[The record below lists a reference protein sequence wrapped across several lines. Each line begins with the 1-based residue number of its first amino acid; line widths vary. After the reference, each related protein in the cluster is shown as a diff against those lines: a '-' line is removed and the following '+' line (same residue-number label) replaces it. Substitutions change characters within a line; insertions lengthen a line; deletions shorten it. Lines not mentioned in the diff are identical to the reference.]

1 MSVRGVFS
9 GVLALTFLQAVL
21 SSTKSAER
29 TAGVWSAVTSGF
41 AHFMSPTVA
50 AIPDIRGRKKWDTVA
65 PGQPGDETGRV
76 PYDPSSASPGTSS
89 TFPADWTTKAA
100 PPRSVAT

>member
-1 MSVRGVFS
+1 MTFRGVF
-9 GVLALTFLQAVL
+9 GGLLTLTFLQAVL

-50 AIPDIRGRKKWDTVA
+50 AIPDIRDRKKWDTVA
-65 PGQPGDETGRV
+65 PGDPGKV
-76 PYDPSSASPGTSS
+76 PYAPSSNTLPN
-89 TFPADWTTKAA
+89 DWTTKPQA
-100 PPRSVAT
+100 PSAPASAYV

>member
-21 SSTKSAER
+21 SSTQSAER

-41 AHFMSPTVA
+41 ARFMSPTVA
-50 AIPDIRGRKKWDTVA
+50 AIPDIRERTKSFA
-65 PGQPGDETGRV
+65 PREPPKV
-76 PYDPSSASPGTSS
+76 PYDPSDASEASPTL
-89 TFPADWTTKAA
+89 PASWTTKPAA
-100 PPRSVAT
+100 PRSIAI